1 MSDPSSRGPGERFA
15 PRAARPLGAMFDGV
29 ASRYDLLNRLL
40 SLGQDRA
47 WRAAM
52 WRAVP
57 RDARTVLDLCT
68 GNGVSL
74 PGLARRGRLVLGM
87 DVSLGML
94 GAAAAHLPGGGW
106 APRLVAAD
114 AFRLP
119 LRAGAVDAVT
129 VAFGMRNLRPA
140 SEAIAEIAR
149 VLAPGGTLVVL
160 EGVAP
165 AGGATAGLH
174 RFWLARMVP
183 MLGRLSPD
191 PSAYEYLSRS
201 IFEFGDGAS
210 FERDLA
216 AGSFAVAGRE
226 RFLFGA
232 TRLWVARRTAAAG
245 AAVGREG
252 GDSIPSEPRPA
263 LQNDRPEGV
272 RRGILAHPPSFK
284 EREWRAWT
292 RVQAATSATL
302 AVALAWALVE
312 FAKYRFAL
320 PLEGWQ
326 RGALWVLIGA
336 GVAFF
341 LARAVLLFL
350 RLGRPPYFG

>member
-1 MSDPSSRGPGERFA
+1 MSDPSSRGPAERFA

-29 ASRYDLLNRLL
+29 AGRYDLLNRLL
-40 SLGQDRA
+40 SLGQDRG

-57 RDARTVLDLCT
+57 ERARTVLDLCT

-94 GAAAAHLPGGGW
+94 AAATDRIAAGGW

-119 LRAGAVDAVT
+119 LRDGAVDAVT

-140 SEAIAEIAR
+140 AEAIAEIAR

-165 AGGATAGLH
+165 DRGVTAGLH

-183 MLGRLSPD
+183 LLGRLSHD

-201 IFEFGDGAS
+201 IFEFGAGDS
-210 FERDLA
+210 FERELG
-216 AGSFAVAGRE
+216 AGSFAILDRR

-232 TRLWVARRTAAAG
+232 TMLWVARRAASPAMAAAP
-245 AAVGREG
+245 AG
-252 GDSIPSEPRPA
+252 GSIPAATGEA
-263 LQNDRPEGV
+263 LQNARPEGAG
-272 RRGILAHPPSFK
+272 RGILAHPPSLK

-292 RVQAATSATL
+292 RVQAATSAVLGGTL
-302 AVALAWALVE
+302 VWALFE
-312 FAKYRFAL
+312 FGKYRFNL
-320 PLEGWQ
+320 PLDAWQ
-326 RGALWVLIGA
+326 REGLWFLMGA
-336 GVAFF
+336 GVLLF

-350 RLGRPPYFG
+350 RLKAPPYFG